1 MIPNYN
7 SKSIMNS
14 VNGLV
19 SKFSSDI
26 LLKEDLF
33 QESYLV
39 FRKCKEKYDGK
50 QDFCA
55 FYGISLRN
63 HFISLYRSN
72 SIRFKELATAIEDEE
87 GNETNII
94 DLFPSSD
101 YNSEDLLE
109 LREMIRQIKKR
120 LPKKYSDD
128 LMSLYT
134 HYVSPKMISREL
146 HIGYKEAKE
155 LDLLVKESLLIV
167 LGYDRKV
174 IKKKI
179 SCYK

>member
-1 MIPNYN
+1 
-7 SKSIMNS
+7 MNS

-19 SKFSSDI
+19 NKFSSDI

-39 FRKCKEKYDGK
+39 YRKCKEKYDGE

-63 HFISLYRSN
+63 HFISLYRNN
-72 SIRFKELATAIEDEE
+72 SVRFKELATAIEDEE

-94 DLFPSSD
+94 DIFPSDD

-109 LREMIRQIKKR
+109 LHEMIRQIKRR
-120 LPKKYSDD
+120 LPKRYSDK
-128 LMSLYT
+128 LMDLYT

-146 HIGYKEAKE
+146 HISYKEAKE

-167 LGYDRKV
+167 LGCDKEI

-179 SCYK
+179 SYYK